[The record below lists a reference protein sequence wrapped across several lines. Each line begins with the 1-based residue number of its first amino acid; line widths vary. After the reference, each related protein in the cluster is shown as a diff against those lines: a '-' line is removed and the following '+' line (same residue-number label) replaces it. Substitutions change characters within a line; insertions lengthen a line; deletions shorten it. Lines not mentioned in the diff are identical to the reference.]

1 MRNALILTL
10 IGPDKPGLVERVS
23 ATLSA
28 HDANWRQSSMS
39 RLAGKFA
46 GILIASVD
54 SRSLQPLT
62 RSLHAL
68 ESSGLRVIVET
79 DQDANAA
86 LSGQQITLELI
97 GHDKPGIVHE
107 ISRILVSQGVS
118 IEQFESSVMSGPM
131 SAEQLFKAHAKL
143 CIPASIDLDQLQ
155 ATLESIAAGLMVDI
169 SFKEQEPVS
178 ASTCQAY

>member
-10 IGPDKPGLVERVS
+10 IGPDKPGLVEMVS

-28 HDANWRQSSMS
+28 HEANWQQSSMS

-46 GILIASVD
+46 GILKANVD
-54 SRSLQPLT
+54 SRRLSTLT
-62 RSLHAL
+62 RSLNEL

-79 DQDANAA
+79 DQGENSTQ
-86 LSGQQITLELI
+86 SGQQVTLALI
-97 GHDKPGIVHE
+97 GHDKSGIVHE

-131 SAEQLFKAHAKL
+131 SAEPLFKADAKL
-143 CIPASIDLDQLQ
+143 CVPATIDLDQLQ
-155 ATLESIAAGLMVDI
+155 STLESIAVNLMVDI
-169 SFKEQEPVS
+169 SFKEV
-178 ASTCQAY
+178 